1 MSGSSEEEEEKQQDI
16 QRSPSLAEIK
26 RRSSY

>member
-1 MSGSSEEEEEKQQDI
+1 MSGSSEEEEKQQDI